1 MHSLLVFAT
10 SGGGLT
16 FDDGDVVSIIDAHDS
31 PGVVVQT
38 NSTGCFSFVYVTD
51 KEPLDDEMLELLE
64 IGTENRARY
73 LTLPGDVSSYT
84 TYYDYDLAPSTIKKS
99 WADLSGFV
107 NDKQE

>member
-16 FDDGDVVSIIDAHDS
+16 FDDGDVVSVLDAQKN
-31 PGVVVQT
+31 PGTAVT
-38 NSTGCFSFVYVTD
+38 ANFTGSYSFVYVTD
-51 KEPLDDEMLELLE
+51 KEPLEDEMTELLE
-64 IGTENRARY
+64 IGTENRARH
-73 LTLPGDVSSYT
+73 LTLPGDLSSYT
-84 TYYDYDLAPSTIKKS
+84 TYYDYDQAPSIMKKS